1 MSKHELLG
9 QEEVLLAQGSARS
22 DVDQPMKTRFR
33 RVEMRNKRLML
44 IWITI
49 LGLAVISVF
58 MLAGCGESSEAT
70 TTTAG
75 ATVTTAAPSGEQVLI
90 RVTTPV
96 PAGDDFLVQA
106 QAGMDKF
113 NARTNG
119 AYKMEIFPGGQLG
132 PFPESLDSIRT
143 GAIEAGLIPLAA
155 FAGTVPEFGLVEL
168 PFLFNNGE
176 ANAYAM
182 PGIQKVWDELS
193 QAKANQK
200 TLGCVFVGT
209 LNFISTKKH
218 YKTLDDVKGAIIG
231 VDAPP
236 MADLIKVL
244 GGSGIVVDFSED
256 YSNLQKG
263 VIDGKTSAPQYIQ
276 IAKIYEVAKYYTVFH
291 GLGSLYA
298 FTINLDVYNKMPK
311 DVQTALDEEMS
322 ALAASLSASYVNK
335 FYELEP
341 VLKDLGVQYYFLPTA
356 ERDKWKGLAYPG
368 TLDALTKAGDI
379 GAKVKQIADEANAKY
394 PYSDTDK

>member
-1 MSKHELLG
+1 
-9 QEEVLLAQGSARS
+9 
-22 DVDQPMKTRFR
+22 MKIQFR
-33 RVEMRNKRLML
+33 RDEMRNKRLL
-44 IWITI
+44 TIWLTI
-49 LGLAVISVF
+49 LGLAVASVL
-58 MLAGCGESSEAT
+58 MLAACGSSDT
-70 TTTAG
+70 STTTAA
-75 ATVTTAAPSGEQVLI
+75 ATPASTAPPAAEQVLI
-90 RVTTPV
+90 RMTTPV
-96 PAGDDFLVQA
+96 PGGDQFLTLA
-106 QAGMDKF
+106 QEGLDRF

-119 AYKMEIFPGGQLG
+119 AYKIEIFPGGQLG
-132 PFPESLDSIRT
+132 PFPESLDAIRT

-155 FAGTVPEFGLVEL
+155 FAGSVSEFGLVEL

-176 ANAYAM
+176 ANSYAM
-182 PGIQKVWDELS
+182 PSVQKVWDELS
-193 QAKANQK
+193 MAQANQK

-209 LNFISTKKH
+209 LNFIATKKH

-236 MADLIKVL
+236 MAELIKAL

-256 YSNLQKG
+256 YTNLQKG

-311 DVQTALDEEMS
+311 EIQDALNEEMS
-322 ALAASLSASYVNK
+322 ATAKSLSEQYVKK

-341 VLKDLGVQYYFLPTA
+341 VLKDLGVQYYYLPTV
-356 ERDKWKGLAYPG
+356 ERDKWKALAYPG
-368 TLDALTKAGDI
+368 TLDALTKAGDVGTKI
-379 GAKVKQIADEANAKY
+379 KQIADEANAKY
-394 PYSDTDK
+394 PYTEK